1 MVSSPTYYLAVKQSD
16 MKPIMYMGY
25 MMKSENTEQ
34 VAQKLDKVFLKR
46 VKVKKRAKKFQEA
59 KRKLLMG

>member
-1 MVSSPTYYLAVKQSD
+1 
-16 MKPIMYMGY
+16 MKATMYMGY